1 MSTTPMEELIRKN
14 RSIRRFHQDHAVGLA
29 TLKNL
34 VNLGRMSASG
44 ANRQPLKYII
54 SNNAAKNAEIF
65 SCLSWAAYLTDWKG
79 PEDGER
85 PAAYI
90 IVLGD
95 KTISD
100 NFGCDHGIAS
110 QSILLGATELGLSG
124 CMLGNVN
131 RKKLTEILN
140 LPKNLRILLV
150 LAIGKAKEEAM
161 IEPVGSDGSIR
172 YWRDEKERHHV
183 PKRNLSDIIVN
194 LFEQNLETKGLERER

>member
-1 MSTTPMEELIRKN
+1 MTTTPMEELIRKN
-14 RSIRRFHQDHAVGLA
+14 RSTRRFHQDHAVDLS

-54 SNNAAKNAEIF
+54 SNNPAKNAEIF
-65 SCLSWAAYLTDWKG
+65 SCLNWAAYLTRWKG
-79 PEDGER
+79 PEEGER

-90 IVLGD
+90 IVMGD
-95 KTISD
+95 KNISD

-110 QSILLGATELGLSG
+110 QNILLGATELGLSG

-131 RKKLTEILN
+131 REKLTEILN
-140 LPKNLRILLV
+140 LSENLKILLV
-150 LAIGKAKEEAM
+150 LAVGKAKEETM

-172 YWRDEKERHHV
+172 YWRDDKERHHV
-183 PKRNLSDIIVN
+183 PKRNLSDIIV
-194 LFEQNLETKGLERER
+194 GVYG

>member
-1 MSTTPMEELIRKN
+1 MTTTPLEELIRKN
-14 RSIRRFHQDHAVGLA
+14 RSIRRFHQNHAVDLA

-65 SCLSWAAYLTDWKG
+65 SCLSWAAYLTGWKG
-79 PEDGER
+79 PEEGEK
-85 PAAYI
+85 PAAYV

-100 NFGCDHGIAS
+100 NFGCDHGISS

-124 CMLGNVN
+124 CMLGNVD

-140 LPKNLRILLV
+140 LTENLKVLLV
-150 LAIGKAKEEAM
+150 LAIGKAKEEAI
-161 IEPVGSDGSIR
+161 IEPVRSDGSIR
-172 YWRDEKERHHV
+172 YWRDEKEKHHV
-183 PKRNLSDIIVN
+183 PKRNLSDIIVDI
-194 LFEQNLETKGLERER
+194 FEQD